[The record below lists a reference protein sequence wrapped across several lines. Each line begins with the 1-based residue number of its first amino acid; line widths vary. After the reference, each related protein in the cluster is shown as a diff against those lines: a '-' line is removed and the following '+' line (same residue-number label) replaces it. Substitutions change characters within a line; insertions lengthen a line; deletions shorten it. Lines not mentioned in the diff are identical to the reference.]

1 MKHKKNHVGLDVEVV
16 LKLSGGVD
24 KKKKKMK
31 LLLRK
36 RRGKYGVGTHG
47 SAAFQRKTLGTTGT
61 RHESEHVVGYNVYA
75 EDHDRKHGEG
85 KVIEMQGLA
94 YLEVKPL
101 HRAHPGTGS
110 GAAAD
115 VYRNIQRG
123 ILLDGKSDINNKKTV
138 SSAVQFN
145 QLEYAHLPADAKGDA
160 TGQDFFIA
168 DLSYEAMV
176 RNGNSVSFYDGN
188 GHTSFQISQ
197 VERAEMLLAYEIRKT
212 GKWPTQQRIA
222 EVLEYCGLK
231 PIVQQ
236 QTDKVTGENIVL

>member
-1 MKHKKNHVGLDVEVV
+1 MKHAKNHVGMDVEVV

-24 KKKKKMK
+24 KRKKKMK
-31 LLLRK
+31 LLLKK

-47 SAAFQRKTLGTTGT
+47 SAGFQRKTLGTTGT

-75 EDHDRKHGEG
+75 EDYDRKHGEG
-85 KVIEMQGLA
+85 KTIEMQGLA

-115 VYRNIQRG
+115 VYRDIQRG
-123 ILLDGKSDINNKKTV
+123 ILQDGKSGNTQKTV

-145 QLEYAHLPADAKGDA
+145 QLEYAHLPADAQGDA
-160 TGQDFFIA
+160 SGLDFLIA

-176 RNGNSVSFYDGN
+176 RNGSSVSFYDGN

-222 EVLEYCGLK
+222 EVLQYCGLA

-236 QTDKVTGENIVL
+236 HKDKLTGENIVL